1 MFRKVHL
8 FLMMFTQCSPDDTG
22 QEYTAAKSKE
32 KVHLMMDPPRL
43 QIQLTNV
50 LRQELQDPILI
61 LLMVQLR

>member
-1 MFRKVHL
+1 
-8 FLMMFTQCSPDDTG
+8 MMFTQCSPDDTG